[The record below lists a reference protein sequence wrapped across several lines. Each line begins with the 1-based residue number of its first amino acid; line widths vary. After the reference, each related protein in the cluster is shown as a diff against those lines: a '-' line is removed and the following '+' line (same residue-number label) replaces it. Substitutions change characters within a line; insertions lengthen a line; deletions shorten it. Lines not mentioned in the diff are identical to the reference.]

1 MTSRIVKEEWSMA
14 SSLKSAMNNM
24 REFKDKVAQ
33 TIKDV
38 VWWHEDW
45 VEEFAEK
52 FNLTIYQIS
61 WISFLKGVVVVLFL
75 QWLF

>member
-1 MTSRIVKEEWSMA
+1 
-14 SSLKSAMNNM
+14 M

-45 VEEFAEK
+45 VEDFAEK